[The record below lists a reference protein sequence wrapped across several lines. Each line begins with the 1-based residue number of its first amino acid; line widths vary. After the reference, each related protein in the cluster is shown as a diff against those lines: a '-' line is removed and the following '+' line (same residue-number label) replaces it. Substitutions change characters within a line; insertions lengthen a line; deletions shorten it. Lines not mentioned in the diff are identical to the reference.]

1 MRNVRITLLALLAA
15 FCVGGTG
22 CMSIFFHADG
32 TENKDTDYEGWH
44 HIAVFNLIELSDP
57 VNASEKCPNGWRT
70 VKTERGPLA
79 ILVSMFTEPFYGPMT
94 VGVGCR

>member
-1 MRNVRITLLALLAA
+1 MRNARITLLALLTA

-32 TENKDTDYEGWH
+32 TENETTQHDRLH
-44 HIAVFNLIELSDP
+44 HIALFNLVELSDP
-57 VNASEKCPNGWRT
+57 VNASAKCPNGWRT

-79 ILVSMFTEPFYGPMT
+79 ILISMFTQPFYGPMT
-94 VGVGCR
+94 TGVGCR